1 MTSRKQDESAD
12 PRSALTD
19 YLDELLHA
27 GTSQASEPG
36 GASESVPMAPAVS
49 KRLETEAQ
57 KRPQRQWDEP
67 RPRVMMAPLTA
78 APADKPKPAPR
89 RVETPPKKETVSPVE
104 TRIKPELKK
113 ATEAPVAKPEKSA
126 ETVTRKYTDT
136 PPKRQPVQPEKAE
149 PAQPQGRPDWAGE
162 RFECLIFKVA
172 GLQLA
177 VPLVLLGA
185 IHRLEGDLTAIPG
198 RPDWYLGMLPI
209 GDRNVRVVDTAAWV
223 MAGRYPQ
230 GAADNYRLVIRLD
243 DSDWGLACDEV
254 AQSFTLNPEDV
265 KWRQVGG
272 KRPWLA
278 GTVVKHMCAL
288 IDVGA
293 MARLLARAEREHRLE
308 LD

>member
-1 MTSRKQDESAD
+1 MTSRKQDDDAD

-27 GTSQASEPG
+27 GTRRAPEPETP
-36 GASESVPMAPAVS
+36 AAPEPVRPPS
-49 KRLETEAQ
+49 LQRREAEPR
-57 KRPQRQWDEP
+57 KRPEPQWDEP
-67 RPRVMMAPLTA
+67 RPRVMMAPLA
-78 APADKPKPAPR
+78 ASPAEQSRTRPVEAPSKAR
-89 RVETPPKKETVSPVE
+89 MATPVE
-104 TRIKPELKK
+104 TRPEPRVV
-113 ATEAPVAKPEKSA
+113 TEAPVPKPEKA
-126 ETVTRKYTDT
+126 PEPIARKPS
-136 PPKRQPVQPEKAE
+136 PPKQPA
-149 PAQPQGRPDWAGE
+149 AQPQEGGAASTQGRPDWAGD

-209 GDRNVRVVDTAAWV
+209 GKRNLRVVDTAAWV
-223 MAGRYPQ
+223 MAGRYPP

-243 DSDWGLACDEV
+243 DSDWGLACDDV
-254 AQSFTLNPEDV
+254 AQSFTLEPDDV

-278 GTVVKHMCAL
+278 GTVIKHMCAL

-293 MARLLARAEREHRLE
+293 MAKLLARAEREHRLE

>member
-1 MTSRKQDESAD
+1 MTSRKQDDAAD

-27 GTSQASEPG
+27 GTQRATEPEAISAPEPARPASPKRREADARKRSEP
-36 GASESVPMAPAVS
+36 
-49 KRLETEAQ
+49 
-57 KRPQRQWDEP
+57 QWDEP
-67 RPRVMMAPLTA
+67 RPRVMMSPLTA
-78 APADKPKPAPR
+78 APAEQSSTRQVEVPSKARVAAPGPARPEPR
-89 RVETPPKKETVSPVE
+89 VV
-104 TRIKPELKK
+104 I
-113 ATEAPVAKPEKSA
+113 EAPVAKPEKKPEPITQKPS
-126 ETVTRKYTDT
+126 
-136 PPKRQPVQPEKAE
+136 PVPLKQSS
-149 PAQPQGRPDWAGE
+149 AQPQETPAAPTQGRPDWAGD

-185 IHRLEGDLTAIPG
+185 IHRLEGELTAIPG

-209 GDRNVRVVDTAAWV
+209 GKRNLRVVDTAAWV

-243 DSDWGLACDEV
+243 DSDWGLACDDV
-254 AQSFTLNPEDV
+254 AQSFTLDPQDV

-293 MARLLARAEREHRLE
+293 MAKLLARAEREHRLE